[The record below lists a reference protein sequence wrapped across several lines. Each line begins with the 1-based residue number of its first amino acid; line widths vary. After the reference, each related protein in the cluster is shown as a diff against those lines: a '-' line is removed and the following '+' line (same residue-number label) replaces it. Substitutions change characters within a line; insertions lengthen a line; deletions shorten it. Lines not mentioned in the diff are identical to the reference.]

1 MDAKI
6 NGSLSLEEQR
16 LQLSAA
22 EQAGPCLLKNYA
34 QGTPAPYNF
43 PSFVDVP
50 LGQPIPDL
58 ILVQLPAQ
66 TVLAATVEAQKAA
79 GRTLV
84 CCNQVYVNRTP
95 SWVAVFR

>member
-1 MDAKI
+1 MDAKV

-34 QGTPAPYNF
+34 RGDPSPNNF
-43 PSFVDVP
+43 ASFGDAP
-50 LGQPIPDL
+50 LGQSIPDL
-58 ILVQLPAQ
+58 ILVQLPGQ
-66 TVLAATVEAQKAA
+66 TALAATVEAQKTA

-84 CCNQVYVNRTP
+84 CCNQVYVNSTP